1 MKRTTKQFTWGRG
14 LLGAAALV
22 QGVQYAQ
29 AFALVHN
36 ELGAFAYAGGALAGL
51 VVVGAVAYAGNA
63 LPRVK
68 AKNAR
73 RWGMAL
79 FVLALVL
86 SPLVLTPVN
95 YYGMDAGL
103 RAAIGG
109 YAWALAGLLAALPEI
124 ALGLVALVDR
134 GLVGVAAAQSAEVLR
149 EPAAQ
154 AAGSAGRLRKSAA
167 QKPQVY
173 ECAVAGC
180 GYTAGSQP
188 AFAAHMSHHNR
199 KARRDALAGA
209 LFDKARK
216 EQE

>member
-1 MKRTTKQFTWGRG
+1 MKHTTKQFTWGRG

-36 ELGAFAYAGGALAGL
+36 ELGAFSYAGGALAGL

-68 AKNAR
+68 AKSAK
-73 RWGMAL
+73 RWGMVL

-109 YAWALAGLLAALPEI
+109 YAWALAGLLASMPEI

-134 GLVGVAAAQSAEVLR
+134 GLVGAAAAQTAEVLR

-167 QKPQVY
+167 QKAQVY
-173 ECAVAGC
+173 ECALAGC
-180 GYTAGSQP
+180 GYSTGSQP

-216 EQE
+216 EQQ